1 MALIASVNTGKK
13 TSPAEFNPYDQA
25 PAGRKQKVS
34 IDVLKKV
41 FVDRDSPPGRI

>member
-1 MALIASVNTGKK
+1 MAFLASMNTGKK
-13 TSPAEFNPYDQA
+13 CSPAEFNPYDQA
-25 PAGRKQKVS
+25 PAGPKQKVS